1 MFCVVF
7 FPGCFTLDSA
17 AIFMT
22 GNLKEIGGTNSV
34 SECAR
39 FCGEERQWVALV
51 VSTFMKTH
59 PFCLNVNLLLL
70 CSTILSGPQ
79 SSSSH
84 HIMSYLVKH
93 FLIFVLFTTI
103 VDIFSLKRYV
113 NVFLSD
119 SL

>member
-1 MFCVVF
+1 MWVMFCVLF

-84 HIMSYLVKH
+84 HIMSYLVLRLELNT
-93 FLIFVLFTTI
+93 F
-103 VDIFSLKRYV
+103 
-113 NVFLSD
+113 
-119 SL
+119 